1 MRDFTYVKMFPFHNA
16 IGLRVIRG
24 DLDVMD
30 AIFLRQV
37 TSCSHKCGAI
47 ISNNLGHPPHQQRI
61 SLNIKSLRD
70 FLVFLVKRA
79 PLGPG
84 MTGCSRPE

>member
-1 MRDFTYVKMFPFHNA
+1 
-16 IGLRVIRG
+16 
-24 DLDVMD
+24 MD

-47 ISNNLGHPPHQQRI
+47 ISNNLGHSTPSAKDILEYKIPER
-61 SLNIKSLRD
+61 

-84 MTGCSRPE
+84 